1 MFMYE
6 EAAKLSIFGI
16 QVYAFGFYAAI
27 GALAML
33 AAVAI
38 LSRHAKCVKG
48 TAPLTMLLSMVCGA
62 IASRIVYC
70 LLTQRLGQT
79 VPLKYWVT
87 AATGGGWSMMGL
99 IGGVF
104 AGTRIA
110 AGLTG
115 QKYGRL
121 ADITACALPL
131 FIAFERFGEKY
142 IEGFDTSRPL
152 TTDIFNNTFL
162 YMAGDYDPYLATFY
176 LAAIAAAV
184 LFVILLAD
192 LLQKRRGGDTAILF
206 LLLFGAGATILESLR
221 YDRFLSI
228 TFVNLEQIMAMVC
241 LWTGVILACTRAK
254 GRKGLKRAA
263 AVSLPVATAIGVA
276 LEFAIDRT
284 KISHLLI
291 YAVFIIVIFT
301 PAVLGMKLR
310 SKAK

>member
-6 EAAKLSIFGI
+6 EAETLTIFGI
-16 QVYAFGFYAAI
+16 QVYAFGSFAAL

-33 AAVAI
+33 TAVCF
-38 LSRHAKCVKG
+38 LSCRKKCRKG
-48 TAPLTMLLSMVCGA
+48 TAPLLMLMCMIFGA
-62 IASRIVYC
+62 IVSRIVYC

-79 VPLKYWVT
+79 VPLKYW
-87 AATGGGWSMMGL
+87 AAAVTGGGWSMMGL
-99 IGGVF
+99 IGGMF

-115 QKYGRL
+115 QKYSKL

-152 TTDIFNNTFL
+152 TVSLFDNTFL
-162 YMAGDYDPYLATFY
+162 YMESEYDPCLATFY

-192 LLQKRRGGDTAILF
+192 LLRKERDGNTAILF

-228 TFVNLEQIMAMVC
+228 TFVNLEQIMAMLC
-241 LWTGVILACTRAK
+241 LWTGVILACRRAK

-263 AVSLPVATAIGVA
+263 IASLPAATAIGVG

-284 KISHLLI
+284 RISHLLI
-291 YAVFIIVIFT
+291 YAVFIVVIFI
-301 PAVLGMKLR
+301 PAVLGMMLEK
-310 SKAK
+310 KTK